1 MSKETNE
8 KQLKTELELFKIYSW
23 FLIAI
28 TTGLTSI
35 LYKIFDLKRIYF
47 WPVTEQV
54 ITKEE
59 YSFISSI
66 YSVNYNILL
75 SLLIIVTIIEIVAII
90 FVFNSYKSIKKL
102 TKPT

>member
-1 MSKETNE
+1 MSQENNE
-8 KQLKTELELFKIYSW
+8 KQLKSELELFKIYSW

-28 TTGLTSI
+28 STGITSI

-47 WPVTEQV
+47 WPITEQV

-66 YSVNYNILL
+66 YSVNYNFLL
-75 SLLIIVTIIEIVAII
+75 SLLIITAIIEIVAII
-90 FVFNSYKSIKKL
+90 FVFNSYKNIKKL
-102 TKPT
+102 TKHT